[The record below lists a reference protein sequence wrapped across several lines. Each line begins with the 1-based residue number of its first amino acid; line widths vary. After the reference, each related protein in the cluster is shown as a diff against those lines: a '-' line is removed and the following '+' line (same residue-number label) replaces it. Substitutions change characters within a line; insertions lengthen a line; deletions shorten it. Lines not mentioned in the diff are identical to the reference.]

1 MIRAVIGLI
10 LGALLALSA
19 VIVLER
25 DRADIA
31 QQQMLWGDTP
41 VTWMQRPASTGPVII
56 LAHGFAGSRQLMQ
69 AYQISLAKAGYVT
82 FSFDFEGH
90 GRNRQPMRGDVTA
103 LDGTTRYL
111 MEELA
116 RVTDRAIDAV
126 GRANGLAYLGHSM
139 ASDIIIRQA
148 IEDPRVATTAAL
160 SVFSLAITPD
170 EPRSLLMINGQWE
183 AGLRAAAQSV
193 MQQIGASEGDRIRDV
208 TGFAR
213 AALVA
218 PMTEH
223 VGILYSR
230 AAIAEV
236 IAWYDAE
243 FGITRASPPSI
254 APYGAIILGGF
265 AGIVM
270 ALGGLATL
278 GFSGK
283 PRRVLPIA
291 PRAFWLAA
299 LLPALITPVVLR
311 GASLPFLPVILA
323 DYLALHLALYGGL
336 AIAILLITGHGSV
349 IFPTPRRVL
358 RSLWIGIGFGAVALG
373 LMGLYLDRYVGS
385 FWAGGARLLPF
396 VMILIGALPA
406 MIADAALISAARAP
420 IWKRILVRFAFL
432 ASLGLAVALDFDR
445 MLFLILILPVIL
457 LFYASFGYV
466 YGRLGR
472 GQAAV
477 LGVGLAL
484 GLSLAWALAAS
495 FPLFQAG

>member
-25 DRADIA
+25 DRADIV

-41 VTWMQRPASTGPVII
+41 VTWMQRTASTGPVII
-56 LAHGFAGSRQLMQ
+56 IAHGFAGSRQLMQ

-103 LDGTTRYL
+103 IDGTTRYL

-126 GRANGLAYLGHSM
+126 GQANGLAYLGHSM

-278 GFSGK
+278 GFSG
-283 PRRVLPIA
+283 
-291 PRAFWLAA
+291 
-299 LLPALITPVVLR
+299 
-311 GASLPFLPVILA
+311 G
-323 DYLALHLALYGGL
+323 
-336 AIAILLITGHGSV
+336 
-349 IFPTPRRVL
+349 
-358 RSLWIGIGFGAVALG
+358 
-373 LMGLYLDRYVGS
+373 
-385 FWAGGARLLPF
+385 
-396 VMILIGALPA
+396 
-406 MIADAALISAARAP
+406 
-420 IWKRILVRFAFL
+420 
-432 ASLGLAVALDFDR
+432 
-445 MLFLILILPVIL
+445 
-457 LFYASFGYV
+457 
-466 YGRLGR
+466 
-472 GQAAV
+472 
-477 LGVGLAL
+477 
-484 GLSLAWALAAS
+484 
-495 FPLFQAG
+495 

>member
-1 MIRAVIGLI
+1 MIRAVIGTI
-10 LGALLALSA
+10 VGALLALSA
-19 VIVLER
+19 VLVLER
-25 DRADIA
+25 DRTDIV

-56 LAHGFAGSRQLMQ
+56 ITHGFAGSRQLMQ
-69 AYQISLAKAGYVT
+69 AYQISLANAGYVT

-90 GRNRQPMRGDVTA
+90 GRNRQQMRGDVTA
-103 LDGTTRYL
+103 IDGTTRYL

-116 RVTDRAIDAV
+116 RVTDRAIDEV
-126 GRANGLAYLGHSM
+126 GQANGLAYLGHSM

-148 IEDPRVATTAAL
+148 MRDPRVATTAAL
-160 SVFSLAITPD
+160 SVFSLAITSE

-193 MQQIGASEGDRIRDV
+193 MQQIGAREGDRIRDV

-223 VGILYSR
+223 IGILYSR

-236 IAWYDAE
+236 IGWYDAE
-243 FGITRASPPSI
+243 FGITRESPPSI
-254 APYGAIILGGF
+254 APYGVIILGGF
-265 AGIVM
+265 VGIVM

-278 GFSGK
+278 GFGGK
-283 PRRVLPIA
+283 PRRVLPIT
-291 PRAFWLAA
+291 PRAFWLSV
-299 LLPALITPVVLR
+299 LLPALITPMVLR
-311 GASLPFLPVILA
+311 GASVPFLPVILA

-358 RSLWIGIGFGAVALG
+358 RSLWIGIGFGAAALG

-457 LFYASFGYV
+457 LFYASFGFV

-477 LGVGLAL
+477 LGMGLAL
-484 GLSLAWALAAS
+484 GVSLAWALAAS

>member
-1 MIRAVIGLI
+1 
-10 LGALLALSA
+10 
-19 VIVLER
+19 
-25 DRADIA
+25 
-31 QQQMLWGDTP
+31 
-41 VTWMQRPASTGPVII
+41 
-56 LAHGFAGSRQLMQ
+56 
-69 AYQISLAKAGYVT
+69 
-82 FSFDFEGH
+82 
-90 GRNRQPMRGDVTA
+90 
-103 LDGTTRYL
+103 
-111 MEELA
+111 
-116 RVTDRAIDAV
+116 
-126 GRANGLAYLGHSM
+126 
-139 ASDIIIRQA
+139 
-148 IEDPRVATTAAL
+148 
-160 SVFSLAITPD
+160 
-170 EPRSLLMINGQWE
+170 
-183 AGLRAAAQSV
+183 
-193 MQQIGASEGDRIRDV
+193 
-208 TGFAR
+208 
-213 AALVA
+213 
-218 PMTEH
+218 
-223 VGILYSR
+223 
-230 AAIAEV
+230 
-236 IAWYDAE
+236 
-243 FGITRASPPSI
+243 
-254 APYGAIILGGF
+254 
-265 AGIVM
+265 M

-278 GFSGK
+278 RFSGK

-299 LLPALITPVVLR
+299 LLPALITPVVLW

-457 LFYASFGYV
+457 LFYASFGFV

-477 LGVGLAL
+477 LGMGLAL